1 MATQTDTIRQTDG
14 PLVPVVGL
22 VPVEKDVIPMVLLVN
37 IHLIK
42 GDFRKKFPIPADWFQ
57 AGKNKNLQGNTCHK
71 MALYVREKNISPEVS
86 EKNNLTQTNSPIPPP
101 PRSQK
106 SDGRPLIWVDQN

>member
-1 MATQTDTIRQTDG
+1 
-14 PLVPVVGL
+14 
-22 VPVEKDVIPMVLLVN
+22 
-37 IHLIK
+37 
-42 GDFRKKFPIPADWFQ
+42 
-57 AGKNKNLQGNTCHK
+57 

-106 SDGRPLIWVDQN
+106 SDGRPLI

>member
-42 GDFRKKFPIPADWFQ
+42 GDFRKKFPIPAD
-57 AGKNKNLQGNTCHK
+57 
-71 MALYVREKNISPEVS
+71 
-86 EKNNLTQTNSPIPPP
+86 
-101 PRSQK
+101 
-106 SDGRPLIWVDQN
+106 